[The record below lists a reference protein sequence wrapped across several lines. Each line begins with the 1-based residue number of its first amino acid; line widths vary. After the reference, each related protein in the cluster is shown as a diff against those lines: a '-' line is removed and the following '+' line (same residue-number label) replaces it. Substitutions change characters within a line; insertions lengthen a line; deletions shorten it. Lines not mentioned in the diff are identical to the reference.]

1 MNSAHDLGGQHGFGP
16 VAPESER
23 SEPVFHKNWER
34 KALALTLATGF
45 LGRWN
50 IDESRHARESQHP
63 IDYLRQTYY
72 ENWLSGLEKLLVEKG
87 LITEEELKT
96 GQALSKTNEELLSRV
111 LKAEKVTEAIDK
123 GSSSNLEIDTPPV
136 FQVGDR
142 VQAKN
147 HHPLTHTREPGYVRG
162 RKGLIEAHY
171 DSHILPDDNSQ
182 GKRTGEHL
190 YCVRFEATELWGKD
204 STSQHF
210 VYVDLWESYLD
221 RA

>member
-1 MNSAHDLGGQHGFGP
+1 MIFSPAEDILLP
-16 VAPESER
+16 D
-23 SEPVFHKNWER
+23 
-34 KALALTLATGF
+34 ALT
-45 LGRWN
+45 N
-50 IDESRHARESQHP
+50 
-63 IDYLRQTYY
+63 
-72 ENWLSGLEKLLVEKG
+72 
-87 LITEEELKT
+87 
-96 GQALSKTNEELLSRV
+96 
-111 LKAEKVTEAIDK
+111 
-123 GSSSNLEIDTPPV
+123 
-136 FQVGDR
+136 
-142 VQAKN
+142 
-147 HHPLTHTREPGYVRG
+147 HPLTHTREPGYVRG

>member
-1 MNSAHDLGGQHGFGP
+1 MNSAHDLGGRHGFGL
-16 VAPESER
+16 VAPESEQ
-23 SEPVFHKNWER
+23 SEPVFHTDWER

-63 IDYLRQTYY
+63 VDYLRQTYY

-111 LKAEKVTEAIDK
+111 LKAEKVTEAIEK
-123 GSSSNLEIDTPPV
+123 GGSSNLEINTPPV

-147 HHPLTHTREPGYVRG
+147 RHPLTHTREPGYVRG
-162 RKGLIEAHY
+162 RIGLIEAHY
-171 DSHILPDDNSQ
+171 DSHILPDENSQ
-182 GKRTGEHL
+182 GNQTGEHL
-190 YCVRFEATELWGKD
+190 YCVCFEASELWGKE
-204 STSQHF
+204 STCQHF

>member
-1 MNSAHDLGGQHGFGP
+1 MNSAHDLGGRHGFGP
-16 VAPESER
+16 VAPESEQ
-23 SEPVFHKNWER
+23 SEPVFHTDWER

-63 IDYLRQTYY
+63 VDYLRQTYY

-123 GSSSNLEIDTPPV
+123 GGSSNLEIDTPPV

-182 GKRTGEHL
+182 GKRTVEHL
-190 YCVRFEATELWGKD
+190 YCVRFEAIELWGKD
-204 STSQHF
+204 STSQYF

>member
-1 MNSAHDLGGQHGFGP
+1 MNSAHDLGGRHGFGP
-16 VAPESER
+16 VAPESEQ
-23 SEPVFHKNWER
+23 SEPVFHTDWER

-63 IDYLRQTYY
+63 VDYLRQTYY

-123 GSSSNLEIDTPPV
+123 GGSSNLEIDTPPV

-171 DSHILPDDNSQ
+171 DSHILPDENSQ
-182 GKRTGEHL
+182 GNRTVEHL
-190 YCVRFEATELWGKD
+190 YCVRFEASELWGKD
-204 STSQHF
+204 STSKHF